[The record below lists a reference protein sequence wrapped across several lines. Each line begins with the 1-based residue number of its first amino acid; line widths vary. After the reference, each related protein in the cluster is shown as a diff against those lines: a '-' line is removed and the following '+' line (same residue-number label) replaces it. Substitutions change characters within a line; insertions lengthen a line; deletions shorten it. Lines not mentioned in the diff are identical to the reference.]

1 MWSFWEMKL
10 IQKAYVAVNI
20 YIKIQFKMLNF
31 VWYRSNWKH
40 NYEIVE
46 KKKLVKSLT
55 KNFGITSSIP
65 PMLWEYADVHI
76 YTVMYV
82 H

>member
-1 MWSFWEMKL
+1 MKWN
-10 IQKAYVAVNI
+10 QKTYVAVNI

-31 VWYRSNWKH
+31 VWYRSNCKH
-40 NYEIVE
+40 NYEILKK

-55 KNFGITSSIP
+55 KNFEITSSIH

>member
-1 MWSFWEMKL
+1 MKL
-10 IQKAYVAVNI
+10 IQKTYVAVNI
-20 YIKIQFKMLNF
+20 YIKIQLKMLNF

-40 NYEIVE
+40 NYEIL
-46 KKKLVKSLT
+46 KRKLVKSLT
-55 KNFGITSSIP
+55 KNFGITSSIH

>member
-1 MWSFWEMKL
+1 MKL
-10 IQKAYVAVNI
+10 IKKTYVAVNI

-31 VWYRSNWKH
+31 VWYRSNWKY
-40 NYEIVE
+40 NYEILKKE
-46 KKKLVKSLT
+46 KVVKSLT
-55 KNFGITSSIP
+55 KNFGITRSIH